1 MYFYAILRHFTQFLR
16 NFYAIFTQF
25 LRNITP
31 LVLVVQLPFNFS
43 PFFISGHPR
52 RVSRPPGPVGV
63 HRTQR
68 REVQSQRQDAP
79 GEPGVAG
86 RVAGLQTDRLRQ
98 EQRGQTSFIKSG
110 CVHQC
115 SEHRDASQT
124 SAHLVVGLNPA

>member
-1 MYFYAILRHFTQFLR
+1 MYFYAILRHFTP
-16 NFYAIFTQF
+16 F

-98 EQRGQTSFIKSG
+98 EQRGRTFLSSLGVFINVRNTEVPRKP
-110 CVHQC
+110 V
-115 SEHRDASQT
+115 
-124 SAHLVVGLNPA
+124 LI